1 LHDGKS
7 FAVGYFV
14 NGSSPAAAAKLLDDA
29 AQALQANT
37 EGTP

>member
-14 NGSSPAAAAKLLDDA
+14 NRFSPAATAKLLDDA
-29 AQALQANT
+29 VQALQADT